1 MESVIGFVFFFG
13 VGEGSVGVWMRRVYV
28 IMYVCIRYNPP
39 TPKKPNPTNNNTPQ
53 TRCTGARATGGGG
66 QARAGRGRR
75 LLTS

>member
-39 TPKKPNPTNNNTPQ
+39 TPKKPNPTNNTPQ